1 MKVSAAIAAAIA
13 LHGCGEGEQKA
24 AAPQEQGFM
33 AKSTEQE
40 LKTVARDFETV
51 VGKQLKVLKQ
61 YDQKKVEALLKN
73 VIKNKETKKVVKD
86 LNTVIETTISEENR
100 AKLHQELDEI
110 TKKYWSTEQLH
121 LAEKEAHNHLDKVV
135 EFAKGISAEQLKVKD
150 AEKELKAM
158 QASIEKHAETYK
170 KQFED
175 MKFDAVIEKAAA
187 QINAALSSYKIEGK
201 GQVLHNLTKTA
212 KQVAHQA
219 VDASKTI
226 DLSKYEA
233 QVHQLEDQQ
242 LKKLQPEQMFNEVK
256 GKTLSGVKEVEKAML
271 AAEKELNA
279 KAATFDKK
287 IVKKYEQDAVNLV
300 KTTLKQIQG

>member
-13 LHGCGEGEQKA
+13 LHGCGEGEKA
-24 AAPQEQGFM
+24 AAPQEGFM
-33 AKSTEQE
+33 AKNQQKDLT
-40 LKTVARDFETV
+40 KMAKDIETV
-51 VGKQLKVLKQ
+51 VTKQMKVLKS

-73 VIKNKETKKVVKD
+73 AIKNKEAKKVVKD
-86 LNTVIETTISEENR
+86 LKTVIETTISKENR
-100 AKLHQELDEI
+100 AELHQQLDEI

-135 EFAKGISAEQLKVKD
+135 EFAKGISADKLKVKD
-150 AEKELKAM
+150 AEKELKTM

-170 KQFED
+170 KQFEG
-175 MKFDAVIEKAAA
+175 MKFDAVIEDAAA
-187 QINAALSSYKIEGK
+187 QINAALSSYKMEGK
-201 GQVLHNLTKTA
+201 EQFLHNLTKTA

-242 LKKLQPEQMFNEVK
+242 LKKMNAAQLINDAKAKVLPEVSKF
-256 GKTLSGVKEVEKAML
+256 EKAIA
-271 AAEKELNA
+271 AAEKQFNA
-279 KAATFDKK
+279 KAAALDRS
-287 IVKKYEQDAVNLV
+287 IVKKYEADAVKLV
-300 KTTLKQIQG
+300 EKTLKQF